1 MCFERAITIK
11 YFDTFS
17 DLIHKLTDRDER
29 ATHAA
34 GREGAYSPSKVIDE
48 DRPPPNCRDVRP
60 SVRPS
65 LHRMIPYDPNRKRIN
80 MLPASLPL
88 PHPTD
93 RPAPYNPRS
102 LPGSEQ
108 VGDWPFSLANMI
120 CMAMTSNY
128 LLRAEWQ
135 RRNCMSDHPVRSAG
149 GSVKTTGQKRDRL
162 FELPLPPRPFYSIP
176 PSVRPLA
183 FA

>member
-48 DRPPPNCRDVRP
+48 DRPRP
-60 SVRPS
+60 RRTAGTSVR
-65 LHRMIPYDPNRKRIN
+65 RMIPYDPNRKRIN
-80 MLPASLPL
+80 MLPPSLSL
-88 PHPTD
+88 IHPPA
-93 RPAPYNPRS
+93 PAPYNPRS

-108 VGDWPFSLANMI
+108 GGDWPFSLANMI

-149 GSVKTTGQKRDRL
+149 GSGKTTGQKRDRL